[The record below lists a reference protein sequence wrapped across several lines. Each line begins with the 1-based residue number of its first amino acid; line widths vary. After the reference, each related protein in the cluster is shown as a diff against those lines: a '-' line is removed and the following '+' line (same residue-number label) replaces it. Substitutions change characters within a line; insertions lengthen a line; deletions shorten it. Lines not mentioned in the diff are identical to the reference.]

1 MSITKLY
8 SVDVFVS
15 DLDRA
20 IDFYV
25 GKLGF
30 EKRTKAVDLTK
41 PCRP

>member
-8 SVDVFVS
+8 SADIFVS

-25 GKLGF
+25 ATRF
-30 EKRTKAVDLTK
+30 RETH
-41 PCRP
+41 